1 MEKKVKEELDKL
13 IIIGNESGM
22 LRTSTVKQLLNDL
35 NKKTEEDFEDAVQ
48 YVEEKNI
55 GLNTDDSENKLFLD
69 SSKIAIVPK
78 TLSVESIV
86 KKIRYD
92 ENKELTGETIYKGQ
106 DVAKG
111 RYYITVVVFIQNSKN
126 EFLIQKRVKKK
137 DGKWATTGGH
147 PVSGETSKQGI
158 ITEIKEELGVDIVK
172 ENIKLFKTIKTED
185 DFVDIY
191 YVKEDID
198 IKKIKIQKE
207 EVEDVKWATIEEINE
222 LIKNEAFS
230 ESHTEFFELCLD
242 YLKLK

>member
-86 KKIRYD
+86 KKIRY
-92 ENKELTGETIYKGQ
+92 
-106 DVAKG
+106 
-111 RYYITVVVFIQNSKN
+111 
-126 EFLIQKRVKKK
+126 
-137 DGKWATTGGH
+137 
-147 PVSGETSKQGI
+147 
-158 ITEIKEELGVDIVK
+158 
-172 ENIKLFKTIKTED
+172 
-185 DFVDIY
+185 
-191 YVKEDID
+191 
-198 IKKIKIQKE
+198 
-207 EVEDVKWATIEEINE
+207 EEIN
-222 LIKNEAFS
+222 LD
-230 ESHTEFFELCLD
+230 TEFQRKRSLWKNDVKSQLIESFMVQLPM
-242 YLKLK
+242 

>member
-1 MEKKVKEELDKL
+1 MTNILDNNYNYQKEANILC
-13 IIIGNESGM
+13 
-22 LRTSTVKQLLNDL
+22 LLED
-35 NKKTEEDFEDAVQ
+35 TEYCE
-48 YVEEKNI
+48 
-55 GLNTDDSENKLFLD
+55 
-69 SSKIAIVPK
+69 
-78 TLSVESIV
+78 
-86 KKIRYD
+86 R
-92 ENKELTGETIYKGQ
+92 KE
-106 DVAKG
+106 
-111 RYYITVVVFIQNSKN
+111 
-126 EFLIQKRVKKK
+126 
-137 DGKWATTGGH
+137 
-147 PVSGETSKQGI
+147 VSGKTSKQGI

-191 YVKEDID
+191 YLKEDID

>member
-1 MEKKVKEELDKL
+1 ME
-13 IIIGNESGM
+13 
-22 LRTSTVKQLLNDL
+22 LRDL
-35 NKKTEEDFEDAVQ
+35 
-48 YVEEKNI
+48 
-55 GLNTDDSENKLFLD
+55 
-69 SSKIAIVPK
+69 
-78 TLSVESIV
+78 
-86 KKIRYD
+86 YD

-106 DVAKG
+106 DVPKG

-158 ITEIKEELGVDIVK
+158 IT
-172 ENIKLFKTIKTED
+172 TED

-191 YVKEDID
+191 YLKEDID

>member
-1 MEKKVKEELDKL
+1 ME
-13 IIIGNESGM
+13 
-22 LRTSTVKQLLNDL
+22 LRDL
-35 NKKTEEDFEDAVQ
+35 
-48 YVEEKNI
+48 
-55 GLNTDDSENKLFLD
+55 
-69 SSKIAIVPK
+69 
-78 TLSVESIV
+78 
-86 KKIRYD
+86 YD

-106 DVAKG
+106 DVPKE

-191 YVKEDID
+191 YLKEDID
-198 IKKIKIQKE
+198 IKN
-207 EVEDVKWATIEEINE
+207 VKWATIEEINE